1 MLITLHSGTTGLT
14 GLRRVRETIKLSARA
29 MLHRQAVDG
38 WLQLLNSSPLFTDLV
53 ADHPRMVYK
62 IFRPY
67 FSNTMGYAARLTLLS
82 EHYRFI
88 LRQGLG
94 PLTALAS
101 KDKVVL
107 ARVTG
112 KGGLP
117 YHIQLAA
124 VEPMERE
131 GELVLQ
137 LVASSTPGDEQ
148 EQEQTIVYNCAFS
161 FHQGERGMVLG
172 VGCMQGPRGDHG
184 LQAIKDATRELH
196 GLRPKNMMVKLLGQ
210 IGYALGCSELR
221 LVGNANRT
229 VCRSVRQ
236 GKVHAD
242 YDALWQELDATVR
255 ADGDYRLPCEP
266 LAEPDLA
273 AIASKKRSEARK
285 RHETLATLAEA
296 ITASLRAARQPLAGS
311 MLETPVAS
319 AHDAANDAA
328 NEHEAYA
335 LA

>member
-1 MLITLHSGTTGLT
+1 MSITLHSGMVGLSR
-14 GLRRVRETIKLSARA
+14 LRRLRETIKLSARA
-29 MLHRQAVDG
+29 LLHREAAEG
-38 WLQLLNSSPLFTDLV
+38 WFQLLNSSPLFSDLV

-62 IFRPY
+62 LFRPY
-67 FSNTMGYAARLTLLS
+67 FSNSMGYNARLTLLS
-82 EHYRFI
+82 EHYHFI

-112 KGGLP
+112 KNGLP

-137 LVASSTPGDEQ
+137 LVHGDEV
-148 EQEQTIVYNCAFS
+148 IYNCAFS

-184 LQAIKDATRELH
+184 LQVIKDATRELH
-196 GLRPKNMMVKLLGQ
+196 GLRPKNMMIKLLGQ
-210 IGYALGCSELR
+210 IGVVLGCVELR

-242 YDALWQELDATVR
+242 YDALWQELDATLR
-255 ADGDYRLPCEP
+255 ADGDYRLPCLA

-273 AIASKKRSEARK
+273 TIASRKRSEARK
-285 RHETLATLAEA
+285 RHETLVALADG
-296 ITASLRAARQPLAGS
+296 ITASLRASRQPMTGIQGGKPAL
-311 MLETPVAS
+311 VV
-319 AHDAANDAA
+319 
-328 NEHEAYA
+328 HEREDYA